1 MHSLVGLDNTSK
13 DTHQDISKSTI
24 ARDLTD
30 TQTILEYFTERD
42 PFSPELHSL
51 SSGIIAGATINV
63 HESKMVGEAILMRM
77 ANKSVKDHSFKQA
90 DQVINLNSKLRVAV
104 GGEKVQID
112 PKVLFQ
118 RLLLIA
124 INQGVDLV
132 TVFNYELCAYPP
144 ILCAYPGVI

>member
-1 MHSLVGLDNTSK
+1 MGSVKKTGGLSRVRGFDEVTRLVWLLSTRYSHLLSMHSLVGLDNTSK

-24 ARDLTD
+24 ARDLTY

-42 PFSPELHSL
+42 PFSMVTTELHSL

-77 ANKSVKDHSFKQA
+77 ANKSVRDHSLRQA

-104 GGEKVQID
+104 GGGGRKSSD
-112 PKVLFQ
+112 
-118 RLLLIA
+118 
-124 INQGVDLV
+124 
-132 TVFNYELCAYPP
+132 
-144 ILCAYPGVI
+144 